1 MPLDEID
8 AVLAYCEINTANH
21 RKDSFNHWR
30 VAAEQLRKLS
40 GRRFSDVRQL
50 LRHRVGVDFRYLDTY
65 LDSYR
70 LEGIIRVENDYMYWL
85 GLPDGAE
92 IPEPEPEEPRKK
104 PQPPTQD
111 DKFVE
116 ETHDRVDP
124 ALTIVEKEIMAK
136 QALAEYE
143 KKQKVKKNAPADT

>member
-1 MPLDEID
+1 MSNETSVNQGTRNKATLKDRALDKFATSSEYGRNTLENYAAILGWDLDISTRIAMENYVRPALLKGFLEKID
-8 AVLAYCEINTANH
+8 ATYVQPTP
-21 RKDSFNHWR
+21 K
-30 VAAEQLRKLS
+30 LREWIVNSS
-40 GRRFSDVRQL
+40 G
-50 LRHRVGVDFRYLDTY
+50 
-65 LDSYR
+65 
-70 LEGIIRVENDYMYWL
+70 
-85 GLPDGAE
+85 
-92 IPEPEPEEPRKK
+92 K

>member
-1 MPLDEID
+1 MMPDEID
-8 AVLAYCEINTANH
+8 AILAYCDITKDNH
-21 RKDSFNHWR
+21 RRDGYNHWVTCAKTIR
-30 VAAEQLRKLS
+30 KWSGMRTDRLRI
-40 GRRFSDVRQL
+40 R
-50 LRHRVGVDFRYLDTY
+50 LRASVGVGYRYLDEY
-65 LDSYR
+65 IDSYK
-70 LEGIIRVENDYMYWL
+70 EFGIIRVENDYMYWL

-92 IPEPEPEEPRKK
+92 VTEPEPEEPRKK
-104 PQPPTQD
+104 RPRKSKEPE
-111 DKFVE
+111 FVE